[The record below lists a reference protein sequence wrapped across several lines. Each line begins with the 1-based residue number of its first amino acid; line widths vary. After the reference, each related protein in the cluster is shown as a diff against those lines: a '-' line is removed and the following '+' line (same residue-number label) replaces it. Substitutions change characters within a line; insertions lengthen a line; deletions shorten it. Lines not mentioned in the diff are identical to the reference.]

1 MEMKDYH
8 EIVPNMDIL
17 RAKTRN
23 GSMKIFEDR
32 KARYIGA
39 IAKEMW
45 RCAEI
50 GKNEAHYQTTIG
62 DTITKKAFEK
72 ALEEFK
78 NKGYT
83 VYYSVE
89 SNLGVSVTIS
99 WPLDL

>member
-1 MEMKDYH
+1 MEMKNYH
-8 EIVPNMDIL
+8 ELVPNMDIL

-78 NKGYT
+78 DKGYT
-83 VYYSVE
+83 IHYSVE
-89 SNLGVSVTIS
+89 SNLGVSVTIT

>member
-1 MEMKDYH
+1 MENR
-8 EIVPNMDIL
+8 ELVPNMDIL

-50 GKNEAHYQTTIG
+50 GKNEAHYHTALS
-62 DTITKKAFEK
+62 DSITRKAFEK

-78 NKGYT
+78 VKGYM
-83 VYYSVE
+83 VE
-89 SNLGVSVTIS
+89 CVMEGEIGVAITIS

>member
-1 MEMKDYH
+1 MEMKNYH
-8 EIVPNMDIL
+8 EMIPNMDII

-45 RCAEI
+45 HSAEI
-50 GKNEAHYQTTIG
+50 GRNEIHYQTTIG
-62 DTITKKAFEK
+62 DSITKRAFEQ

-78 NKGYT
+78 GKGYN
-83 VYYSVE
+83 VSYNLE

>member
-1 MEMKDYH
+1 MEMKSH
-8 EIVPNMDIL
+8 RELVHNMDIL

-32 KARYIGA
+32 KARYIGT

-50 GKNEAHYQTTIG
+50 GKNEICYQTTIG
-62 DTITKKAFEK
+62 DSITKRAFEQ

-78 NKGYT
+78 NQGYT
-83 VYYSVE
+83 VSYNLE
-89 SNLGVSVTIS
+89 SNLGVSVIIS

>member
-17 RAKTRN
+17 RTKTRN

-89 SNLGVSVTIS
+89 SNLDVFVTIS

>member
-8 EIVPNMDIL
+8 EIVPNMDII

-62 DTITKKAFEK
+62 DSITKKAFEK

>member
-8 EIVPNMDIL
+8 ELVPNIDIL

-32 KARYIGA
+32 KARYVGA

-50 GKNEAHYQTTIG
+50 GKNEALYHTSLS
-62 DTITKKAFEK
+62 DNITRRAFEK

-78 NKGYT
+78 VKGYT
-83 VYYSVE
+83 VEYVME
-89 SNLGVSVTIS
+89 GEIGVSVTIS

>member
-1 MEMKDYH
+1 MENR
-8 EIVPNMDIL
+8 ELVPNMDIL

-32 KARYIGA
+32 KVRYIGA

-62 DTITKKAFEK
+62 DTINKRAFEQ

-78 NKGYT
+78 SKGYT
-83 VYYSVE
+83 VYYSIE
-89 SNLGVSVTIS
+89 SDLGVSVTIS

>member
-1 MEMKDYH
+1 MEMKNYH
-8 EIVPNMDIL
+8 EMVPNMDII

-32 KARYIGA
+32 KARYVGT

-45 RCAEI
+45 RGAEI
-50 GKNEAHYQTTIG
+50 GKNEIHYQTTIG
-62 DTITKKAFEK
+62 DSITKRAFEQ

-78 NKGYT
+78 SKGYN
-83 VYYSVE
+83 VSYNLE
-89 SNLGVSVTIS
+89 SNLGISVTIS

>member
-1 MEMKDYH
+1 MEMKNYH
-8 EIVPNMDIL
+8 EMIPNMDII

-45 RCAEI
+45 RGAEI
-50 GKNEAHYQTTIG
+50 GKNEIHYQTTIG
-62 DTITKKAFEK
+62 DSITKRAFEQ

-78 NKGYT
+78 SKGYN
-83 VYYSVE
+83 VSYNLE

>member
-8 EIVPNMDIL
+8 ELVPNMDIL

-50 GKNEAHYQTTIG
+50 GKNEAHYHTALS
-62 DTITKKAFEK
+62 DNITRKAFEK

-78 NKGYT
+78 VKGYMIEC
-83 VYYSVE
+83 VME
-89 SNLGVSVTIS
+89 GEIGIAITIS

>member
-1 MEMKDYH
+1 MEMKSH
-8 EIVPNMDIL
+8 RELVPNMDIL

-23 GSMKIFEDR
+23 GSMKIFEEK

-50 GKNEAHYQTTIG
+50 GKNEIYYQTTIS
-62 DTITKKAFEK
+62 DTITKRAFEQ
-72 ALEEFK
+72 ALEEIK
-78 NKGYT
+78 SKGYN
-83 VYYSVE
+83 VSYNLE
-89 SNLGVSVTIS
+89 SNLGVSVIIS

>member
-8 EIVPNMDIL
+8 ELVPNMDII

-39 IAKEMW
+39 IAREMW
-45 RCAEI
+45 RCAEV
-50 GKNEAHYQTTIG
+50 GKNEIHYQTTIG
-62 DTITKKAFEK
+62 DTITKKALEE
-72 ALEEFK
+72 ALKEFK

-83 VYYSVE
+83 VYDTVE

-99 WPLDL
+99 WPMDL

>member
-1 MEMKDYH
+1 
-8 EIVPNMDIL
+8 
-17 RAKTRN
+17 
-23 GSMKIFEDR
+23 MKIFEDR

-62 DTITKKAFEK
+62 DSITKKAFEK

>member
-1 MEMKDYH
+1 MEMKDH
-8 EIVPNMDIL
+8 RELVPNMDIL

-23 GSMKIFEDR
+23 GSMKIFEDK
-32 KARYIGA
+32 KARYIGT

-50 GKNEAHYQTTIG
+50 GKNEICYQTTIG
-62 DTITKKAFEK
+62 DSITKRAFEQ

-78 NKGYT
+78 NQGYT
-83 VYYSVE
+83 VSYNFE
-89 SNLGVSVTIS
+89 SNLGVSVIIS

>member
-1 MEMKDYH
+1 MEKSR
-8 EIVPNMDIL
+8 ELVPNMDIL

-50 GKNEAHYQTTIG
+50 GKNEIYYQTT
-62 DTITKKAFEK
+62 
-72 ALEEFK
+72 
-78 NKGYT
+78 
-83 VYYSVE
+83 
-89 SNLGVSVTIS
+89 
-99 WPLDL
+99 LDYRIVQKDENTYQFVWLAD

>member
-1 MEMKDYH
+1 MEMKDH
-8 EIVPNMDIL
+8 RELVPNMDIL

-23 GSMKIFEDR
+23 GSMKIFENK
-32 KARYIGA
+32 KARYIGT

-50 GKNEAHYQTTIG
+50 GKNEICYQTTIG
-62 DTITKKAFEK
+62 DSITKRAFEQ

-78 NKGYT
+78 NQGYT
-83 VYYSVE
+83 VSYNFE
-89 SNLGVSVTIS
+89 SNLGVSVIIS

>member
-8 EIVPNMDIL
+8 ELVPNIDII

-32 KARYIGA
+32 KARYIGI

-45 RCAEI
+45 RCAEA
-50 GKNEAHYQTTIG
+50 GKNEIHYQTTIG
-62 DTITKKAFEK
+62 DTITKKALEE

-83 VYYSVE
+83 VYDTVE

-99 WPLDL
+99 WPMDL

>member
-1 MEMKDYH
+1 MEMKNYH
-8 EIVPNMDIL
+8 EMVPNMDII

-32 KARYIGA
+32 KARYISA

-50 GKNEAHYQTTIG
+50 GKNEAHYQTTIS
-62 DTITKKAFEK
+62 DSITKRAFEQ

-78 NKGYT
+78 GKGYN
-83 VYYSVE
+83 VCCDIE
-89 SNLGVSVTIS
+89 SRIGVSVTIS

>member
-1 MEMKDYH
+1 MVENH
-8 EIVPNMDIL
+8 NRVPNLEII

-23 GSMKIFEDR
+23 GSMKVFEDR
-32 KARYIGA
+32 KARYIGT

-50 GKNEAHYQTTIG
+50 GKNEAHYQTSIS
-62 DTITKKAFEK
+62 DTITKRAFEQ

-78 NKGYT
+78 REGYN
-83 VYYSVE
+83 VHCDLLE
-89 SNLGVSVTIS
+89 SRIDVSVIIS

>member
-1 MEMKDYH
+1 MEMKNYH
-8 EIVPNMDIL
+8 ELVPNMDIL

-45 RCAEI
+45 RSAEI
-50 GKNEAHYQTTIG
+50 GKNEIHYQTTIG
-62 DTITKKAFEK
+62 DRITKRAFEQ

-78 NKGYT
+78 SKGYN
-83 VYYSVE
+83 VSYNLE
-89 SNLGVSVTIS
+89 SNLGVSVIIS